1 VHRFITIS
9 LLVLLGGL
17 LSAAEDG
24 ADKPA
29 KVKAM
34 SVSGTVVSATGD
46 ALTVL
51 VKNSK
56 KKVEAGAPKTK
67 EITVTISAD
76 TVVKVGKEEKT
87 MAEVADGA
95 GVKVKYSD
103 TEAGK
108 SALTVMV
115 KAPKEK
121 KEKKEKKAKAEAV
134 DETAEGGEESVEI
147 PEVP

>member
-1 VHRFITIS
+1 
-9 LLVLLGGL
+9 
-17 LSAAEDG
+17 
-24 ADKPA
+24 
-29 KVKAM
+29 
-34 SVSGTVVSATGD
+34 
-46 ALTVL
+46 VL

-115 KAPKEK
+115 KAPKAPKEK
-121 KEKKEKKAKAEAV
+121 KKKKEKKAKAEAV